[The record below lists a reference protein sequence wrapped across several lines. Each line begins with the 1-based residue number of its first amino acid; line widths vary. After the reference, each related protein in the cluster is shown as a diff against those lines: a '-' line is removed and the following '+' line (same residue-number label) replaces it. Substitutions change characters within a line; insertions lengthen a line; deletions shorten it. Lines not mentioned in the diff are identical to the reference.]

1 VYLYLLPDTTAG
13 DLVLRSTAHGT
24 LCWYANCTFNGTRLN
39 RNLTF
44 AAARDIEGGSRATV
58 PADCRRVAT
67 LLGINPDGLERAM
80 CTRHSTINGETTVI
94 PLSPE
99 KALDQRESLA
109 KYVYGKIFD
118 TVVARVNSSL
128 YRGKVGSN
136 IGVLDIFGFEVFQ
149 VNSFEQLCIN
159 YCNERLQTFFNEII
173 FEGEMKMYQ
182 AEGLPCDDIS
192 FQVQC
197 LMCVICCGAALL
209 DGKSTLLVTTW
220 LTWE

>member
-1 VYLYLLPDTTAG
+1 LSY
-13 DLVLRSTAHGT
+13 
-24 LCWYANCTFNGTRLN
+24 

-44 AAARDIEGGSRATV
+44 APSRDIEGGSRATV

-80 CTRHSTINGETTVI
+80 CTRNNTINGETTVI

-99 KALDQRESLA
+99 KAVDQRDTLA

-118 TVVARVNSSL
+118 TIVARVNQSL
-128 YRGKVGSN
+128 YRGKPGNN

-182 AEGLPCDDIS
+182 AEGLPCEDIS
-192 FQVQC
+192 FQV
-197 LMCVICCGAALL
+197 IFIG
-209 DGKSTLLVTTW
+209 
-220 LTWE
+220 

>member
-1 VYLYLLPDTTAG
+1 M
-13 DLVLRSTAHGT
+13 
-24 LCWYANCTFNGTRLN
+24 
-39 RNLTF
+39 
-44 AAARDIEGGSRATV
+44 

-80 CTRHSTINGETTVI
+80 CTRNNTINGETTVI

-99 KALDQRESLA
+99 KAVDQRDTLA

-118 TVVARVNSSL
+118 TIVARVNQSL
-128 YRGKVGSN
+128 YRGKPGNN

-182 AEGLPCDDIS
+182 AEGLPCEDIS
-192 FQVQC
+192 FQVR
-197 LMCVICCGAALL
+197 
-209 DGKSTLLVTTW
+209 
-220 LTWE
+220 

>member
-1 VYLYLLPDTTAG
+1 
-13 DLVLRSTAHGT
+13 
-24 LCWYANCTFNGTRLN
+24 
-39 RNLTF
+39 
-44 AAARDIEGGSRATV
+44 V

-67 LLGINPDGLERAM
+67 LFGINPDGLERAM

-197 LMCVICCGAALL
+197 LTCAICCGTAVL
-209 DGKSTLLVTTW
+209 DGKSILAACDYVVDMRTTLIQW
-220 LTWE
+220 F